1 MLPIYGQ
8 IELSC
13 IIVLISISHTVVD
26 QDPFWYVLHTDGMY
40 YVLWQMEEN
49 AWRYFEI

>member
-13 IIVLISISHTVVD
+13 IIVLISISHIVVD
-26 QDPFWYVLHTDGMY
+26 QDPFWYVL
-40 YVLWQMEEN
+40 LWQMEEN